1 MKTRFIRIDDI
12 SEIDTSKISTFD
24 LANRYIDKYG
34 NMYGLRYN
42 RAERKIE
49 IVKIMR
55 TPKKHASYFSQ
66 KLLRKPEKVESA
78 HQDDYLGEAME
89 FDPEMCIN
97 HIVEITR
104 THKDRLNGII
114 VSIANSNIISDTDK
128 MTWNTMND
136 YFRNLDMDGIQA
148 LEKINELYTEFNNY
162 PRSIIYYQS
171 KLDTKHR
178 KILDEIPSES
188 SKLRYVKYYEMW
200 YQVRNAYKTI
210 IKILSDI
217 RFLLEQQHIEEK
229 RNMTPFQK
237 QTYSDAII
245 SIDNTLAEANKILSD
260 CALIEDMIST
270 SKSFIG

>member
-42 RAERKIE
+42 RTERKIE

-78 HQDDYLGEAME
+78 HQDDYLGETME

-114 VSIANSNIISDTDK
+114 ISIANSNIISDTDK

-270 SKSFIG
+270 SKSFVG

>member
-12 SEIDTSKISTFD
+12 SQIDTSKISTFD

-42 RAERKIE
+42 KAERKVE

-55 TPKKHASYFSQ
+55 TPRKHAAYFSQ
-66 KLLRKPEKVESA
+66 KLQRKPEKDESV
-78 HQDDYLGEAME
+78 HQDDYLGQVME
-89 FDPEMCIN
+89 FDPEMCITQ
-97 HIVEITR
+97 IVETIKI
-104 THKDRLNGII
+104 HKDRLNGII
-114 VSIANSNIISDTDK
+114 TSIANSNIISDTDK

-148 LEKINELYTEFNNY
+148 LEKINDIYTEFNNY

-178 KILDEIPSES
+178 RILDEIPSES
-188 SKLRYVKYYEMW
+188 SKLKYVKYYEMW
-200 YQVRNAYKTI
+200 YQVRATYKTI

-229 RNMTPFQK
+229 RNITPFQK

-245 SIDNTLAEANKILSD
+245 SIDNTLAEANKILSN
-260 CALIEDMIST
+260 CSLIEDIINS
-270 SKSFIG
+270 SKAFVK

>member
-12 SEIDTSKISTFD
+12 SQIDTSKISTFD

>member
-1 MKTRFIRIDDI
+1 MKTRFIRIEDI

-42 RAERKIE
+42 RDERKVE

-55 TPKKHASYFSQ
+55 TPRKHASYFSQ
-66 KLLRKPEKVESA
+66 KLQRKPEKVESQ
-78 HQDDYLGEAME
+78 HTDDYLGEVME

-97 HIVEITR
+97 HIVEIAK

-114 VSIANSNIISDTDK
+114 ISIANSNIISDSDK
-128 MTWNTMND
+128 MSWNTMND

-229 RNMTPFQK
+229 RSMTPFQK
-237 QTYSDAII
+237 QTYSDALT

-260 CALIEDMIST
+260 CAMIEDIISS

>member
-1 MKTRFIRIDDI
+1 MKTRFIRIEDI

-42 RAERKIE
+42 RDERKVE

-55 TPKKHASYFSQ
+55 TPRKHASYFSQ
-66 KLLRKPEKVESA
+66 KLQRKPEKVESQ
-78 HQDDYLGEAME
+78 HDDYLGEVME

-97 HIVEITR
+97 HIVEIAK

-114 VSIANSNIISDTDK
+114 ISIANSNIISDSDK

-229 RNMTPFQK
+229 RSMTPFQK
-237 QTYSDAII
+237 QTYSDALT
-245 SIDNTLAEANKILSD
+245 SIDNTVAEANKILSD
-260 CALIEDMIST
+260 CAMIEDIISS

>member
-1 MKTRFIRIDDI
+1 MKTRFIRIEDI

-42 RAERKIE
+42 RDERKVE

-55 TPKKHASYFSQ
+55 TPRKHASYFSQ
-66 KLLRKPEKVESA
+66 KLQRKPEKAESQ
-78 HQDDYLGEAME
+78 HDDYLGEVME

-97 HIVEITR
+97 HIVEIAK

-114 VSIANSNIISDTDK
+114 ISIANSNIISDSDK

-229 RNMTPFQK
+229 WSMTPFQK
-237 QTYSDAII
+237 QTYSDALT
-245 SIDNTLAEANKILSD
+245 SIDNTVAEANKILSD
-260 CALIEDMIST
+260 CAMIEDIISS

>member
-1 MKTRFIRIDDI
+1 MKTRFIRIDDV
-12 SEIDTSKISTFD
+12 SQIDTSKISTLD

-42 RAERKIE
+42 KAQRKIE

-55 TPKKHASYFSQ
+55 TPRKHASYFSQ
-66 KLLRKPEKVESA
+66 KLQRKAEKVEN
-78 HQDDYLGEAME
+78 HNHDDYLGEVLE

-97 HIVEITR
+97 HIVEIVK

-114 VSIANSNIISDTDK
+114 MSIANSNIISDTDK
-128 MTWNTMND
+128 MSWNTMND

-178 KILDEIPSES
+178 KILDEIPSETA
-188 SKLRYVKYYEMW
+188 KLRYVKYYELW

-237 QTYSDAII
+237 QTYSDALI
-245 SIDNTLAEANKILSD
+245 SIDNTIAEANKILSD
-260 CALIEDMIST
+260 CALLEDMIST
-270 SKSFIG
+270 SKSFVG

>member
-1 MKTRFIRIDDI
+1 MKTRFIRIEDI
-12 SEIDTSKISTFD
+12 SEIDTSKISTLD

-34 NMYGLRYN
+34 NMFGLRYN
-42 RAERKIE
+42 RAQRKVE

-55 TPKKHASYFSQ
+55 KPRKHALYFSQ
-66 KLLRKPEKVESA
+66 KLQRKPEKVENQ
-78 HQDDYLGEAME
+78 HDDYLREVME

-97 HIVEITR
+97 HIVEAVK

-114 VSIANSNIISDTDK
+114 MSIANSNIISDSDK
-128 MTWNTMND
+128 MSWNTMND
-136 YFRNLDMDGIQA
+136 DFRNLDMDGIQA

-200 YQVRNAYKTI
+200 YQVKNTYKTI
-210 IKILSDI
+210 MKILSDI

-229 RNMTPFQK
+229 RSMTPFQK
-237 QTYSDAII
+237 QTHLDALT
-245 SIDNTLAEANKILSD
+245 SIDNTLAEANKIISD
-260 CALIEDMIST
+260 CAMIEDIIST
-270 SKSFIG
+270 SKPFIG

>member
-1 MKTRFIRIDDI
+1 MKTRFIRIEDV
-12 SEIDTSKISTFD
+12 SQIDTSKISTFD

-42 RAERKIE
+42 RSERKIE

-55 TPKKHASYFSQ
+55 TPRKHALYISQ
-66 KLLRKPEKVESA
+66 KMQRKQEKAETL
-78 HQDDYLGEAME
+78 HNDDYIGEALE

-97 HIVEITR
+97 HIIEIIK

-114 VSIANSNIISDTDK
+114 MSIANANIISDTDK
-128 MTWNTMND
+128 MSWNTMND

-188 SKLRYVKYYEMW
+188 AKLRYVKYYEIW
-200 YQVRNAYKTI
+200 YQVKAAYKTI

-217 RFLLEQQHIEEK
+217 RFSLEQQHVEEK

-245 SIDNTLAEANKILSD
+245 SIDNTIAEANKILSD
-260 CALIEDMIST
+260 CALLEDLIS
-270 SKSFIG
+270 SNKSFVG

>member
-1 MKTRFIRIDDI
+1 
-12 SEIDTSKISTFD
+12 STFD